1 MKVAKE
7 SHNVKFV
14 SEDITWTRTA
24 CARNAVEDALTA
36 RMHIHVWNVPGT
48 WNYLQDSASA
58 QQAHTNSTMCVKIA
72 TQNVKLVADPCRT
85 TVYHVTQ
92 FYIDNYLQTNVYVI
106 KIT

>member
-14 SEDITWTRTA
+14 SEDITWTLTA

-58 QQAHTNSTMCVKIA
+58 PQAHTNSTMCVKIA
-72 TQNVKLVADPCRT
+72 TQNVKLVADSCRT

-92 FYIDNYLQTNVYVI
+92 LYIDNYLQTNVYAI